1 MSITRSQIA
10 RQLLAEGGVS
20 LNDAQTMAPDGEFLA
35 YINPKEAGIL
45 KAMGGSGRM
54 TPMGIPSFTEDEE
67 DTGDVS
73 NPGGGS
79 TGGSGGGNN
88 GDDQEDDNARMMQ
101 AMGLT
106 GPGFTNRG
114 GGDDPPSF
122 FDRVK
127 SAITRFNPTRFSPT
141 GIITRG
147 LGNLFNKL
155 GNLRGF
161 NPDGTRRT
169 QAEFERAR
177 DIRRAEKSIANIMGR
192 DAPFTDL
199 TLDRLA
205 DLYSVLGQNVPG
217 NINESLIGTTNKM
230 RTIND
235 PVSVPITE
243 GTMFD
248 AEDNL
253 GIVSQARSNPTFR
266 DAMAQLNLER
276 GVPRDQ
282 VFSTRTATGNNFNI
296 LDFAVPGHSKAMY
309 EGKDSIVS
317 NAPSVKDY
325 HIAANA
331 DLSRRISDQLKNIPG
346 VGEAASLGYDVVAPA
361 LSYPVSIGYDALQAK
376 QRMEP
381 GSGIKGFYDA
391 FMNESPFSAAKYR
404 SVGVSAPLAERIQG
418 I

>member
-1 MSITRSQIA
+1 MSITRAQIA

-20 LNDAQTMAPDGEFLA
+20 LNDAQMMAPDGEFLA

-147 LGNLFNKL
+147 LGGLFNRL
-155 GNLRGF
+155 ANLRGF

-177 DIRRAEKSIANIMGR
+177 DIRRAEKSISNIMGR
-192 DAPFTDL
+192 DAPFTAL

-205 DLYSVLGQNVPG
+205 DLYSVLGQNVPD

-230 RTIND
+230 RTINN

-248 AEDNL
+248 AEDDL
-253 GIVSQARSNPTFR
+253 GIVSQARGNPTFR

-276 GVPRDQ
+276 GITDTNVANNLLAEQLSFPFDT
-282 VFSTRTATGNNFNI
+282 FNTGDPFKDNIYAPDGTYKPGNNP
-296 LDFAVPGHSKAMY
+296 L
-309 EGKDSIVS
+309 
-317 NAPSVKDY
+317 
-325 HIAANA
+325 
-331 DLSRRISDQLKNIPG
+331 
-346 VGEAASLGYDVVAPA
+346 
-361 LSYPVSIGYDALQAK
+361 
-376 QRMEP
+376 
-381 GSGIKGFYDA
+381 
-391 FMNESPFSAAKYR
+391 
-404 SVGVSAPLAERIQG
+404 LAERPENNLLAKVAGPALIQMRMLEKKAG
-418 I
+418 MEPLGGEPMTEGEKNALEQLKQMDADPNKLYTAPISIV

>member
-1 MSITRSQIA
+1 
-10 RQLLAEGGVS
+10 
-20 LNDAQTMAPDGEFLA
+20 
-35 YINPKEAGIL
+35 
-45 KAMGGSGRM
+45 
-54 TPMGIPSFTEDEE
+54 
-67 DTGDVS
+67 
-73 NPGGGS
+73 
-79 TGGSGGGNN
+79 
-88 GDDQEDDNARMMQ
+88 
-101 AMGLT
+101 MGLT

-147 LGNLFNKL
+147 LGNLFNRL

-248 AEDNL
+248 AEDDL

-266 DAMAQLNLER
+266 DAMAQLNLQR
-276 GVPRDQ
+276 GITDTNVANNLMAEQLSFPFDT
-282 VFSTRTATGNNFNI
+282 FNTG
-296 LDFAVPGHSKAMY
+296 DPY
-309 EGKDSIVS
+309 KDSIYDQDG
-317 NAPSVKDY
+317 NYKPSLNNLFAKVDGPAQ
-325 HIAANA
+325 IQM
-331 DLSRRISDQLKNIPG
+331 RRLEKQAGREQFGGTPLTPGERKALEQLKEMDADQDN
-346 VGEAASLGYDVVAPA
+346 VYTA
-361 LSYPVSIGYDALQAK
+361 PVSI
-376 QRMEP
+376 
-381 GSGIKGFYDA
+381 
-391 FMNESPFSAAKYR
+391 
-404 SVGVSAPLAERIQG
+404 V
-418 I
+418 